1 LCLCGFLFLFFMRPT
16 WAEVRLDHIASNYR
30 AIKSLAGQGVKV
42 MAVVKANAYG
52 HGSVPVAT
60 HLEKEGVDWFGVA
73 LVEEGIEL
81 REAGIRSPILSL
93 GGFWQE
99 DQASACIEHDLTPA
113 LYRLDMLDTLQKAA
127 RAANRNISY
136 HLKLDTGMGRL
147 GVMPE
152 LLPEFLERAKNSPN
166 LTLDG
171 LMTHL
176 ASADEPQKSEATTN
190 QISRFFDSLE
200 QVRAHGFNPSYRHI
214 SNSAG
219 THGWPQAR
227 CNMVRTGGLLY
238 GFWRDIIA
246 PSPPPPPLSPALSLH
261 SRITLLKRVGAGATL
276 GYGGTFRTER
286 DSLIAI
292 IPIGYHDG
300 LRRAYSNNGRVIV
313 RGRFAPIVGRVS
325 MDLTIIDVS
334 DINGVELGDEVIL
347 IGRSGDSSITAEEM
361 GSWIGTISFEVS
373 CAISERVPRIYSKQ

>member
-1 LCLCGFLFLFFMRPT
+1 
-16 WAEVRLDHIASNYR
+16 
-30 AIKSLAGQGVKV
+30 V

-60 HLEKEGVDWFGVA
+60 ELEKEGADWFGVA
-73 LVEEGIEL
+73 LVEEGVEL
-81 REAGIRSPILSL
+81 RAAGIRTPILCL

-99 DQASACIEHDLTPA
+99 DQASACIENDLTPA
-113 LYRLDMLDTLQKAA
+113 LYRVDMLDTLQKAA
-127 RAANRNISY
+127 RAANRRINF

-147 GVMPE
+147 GVTPD
-152 LLPEFLERAKNSPN
+152 LLPEFLARAKSSPN
-166 LTLDG
+166 LILDG
-171 LMTHL
+171 VMTHL
-176 ASADEPQKSEATTN
+176 ASADEPQKSDATTD
-190 QISRFFDSLE
+190 QISRFFDCLD
-200 QVRAHGFNPSYRHI
+200 QVRSQGFNPSYQHI

-246 PSPPPPPLSPALSLH
+246 PSPPPPPLSAALSLH
-261 SRITLLKRVGAGATL
+261 SRVTMLKPVASGATL

-286 DSLIAI
+286 DSLIAT
-292 IPIGYHDG
+292 IPIGYYDG

-313 RGRFAPIVGRVS
+313 RDRFAPIVGRVS
-325 MDLTIIDVS
+325 MDLTILDVT
-334 DINGVELGDEVIL
+334 DINGVGLGDEVIL
-347 IGRSGDSSITAEEM
+347 IGRSGDLAITAEDM

-373 CAISERVPRIYSKQ
+373 CAISDRVPRIYSKQ